1 MSPTDR
7 GMVMAATAARPRTL
21 TPAEIRHYYEQGF
34 LVLRGVFAP
43 AEVALASMEAERLH
57 DRRDLI
63 DTANIRCR
71 WKNHCETGE
80 CLFECF
86 DPVAD
91 LSPFFA
97 GMSSDPRLLNVVADL
112 YGEPA
117 LPFKEKLIFKP
128 PGALGYDLHQD
139 YIGWK
144 NFPRTFVTAAVAI
157 DPSGPGNGCT
167 EVFPGVH
174 KRGYLSP
181 EDGDYHPV
189 PDAAMDGASAVP
201 LELAPGDVA
210 IFGCFTP
217 HRSGPNRS
225 AGSRRLLYAS
235 YNADSDGGDRR
246 DAHYEEFFAW
256 LKGKYAEYGKH
267 DVWFR

>member
-1 MSPTDR
+1 M
-7 GMVMAATAARPRTL
+7 GMTTTAANSRTL
-21 TPAEIRHYYEQGF
+21 TPTQLRQYAEQGF

-43 AEVALASMEAERLH
+43 AEVALASMEAERLY

-71 WKNHCETGE
+71 WKNHIDTGE

-91 LSPFFA
+91 LSPFLA
-97 GMSSDPRLLNVVADL
+97 AMARDPRLLNAVADI
-112 YGEPA
+112 YGESA
-117 LPFKEKLIFKP
+117 HLFKEKLIFKP
-128 PGALGYDLHQD
+128 PWTLGYDLHQD

-144 NFPRTFVTAAVAI
+144 GFPRTFVTAAVAI
-157 DPSGPGNGCT
+157 DPSGSENGCT

-174 KRGYLSP
+174 RRGYLSP

-189 PDAAMDGASAVP
+189 PDAAVAGLSAVP

-210 IFGCFTP
+210 LFGCFTP
-217 HRSGPNRS
+217 HRSGPNRT
-225 AGSRRLLYAS
+225 AGWRRLLYAS
-235 YNADSDGGDRR
+235 YNADSDGGERR
-246 DAHYEEFFAW
+246 DAHYEEFFVW